1 MEEEGLEPDGDSRS
15 NGHQSGNSEQIV
27 EKYVVIS
34 SSMPE
39 TFERALKR
47 WATMTDYEKG
57 ELEMYGD
64 PDYRI
69 YRVTE
74 VSFS

>member
-1 MEEEGLEPDGDSRS
+1 
-15 NGHQSGNSEQIV
+15 
-27 EKYVVIS
+27 
-34 SSMPE
+34 MPE
-39 TFERALKR
+39 TFERALNR
-47 WATMTDYEKG
+47 WTNMTDYKKG

>member
-1 MEEEGLEPDGDSRS
+1 MDQEGQDPDGDSHN
-15 NGHQSGNSEQIV
+15 NGHQSEYSEQIV

-34 SSMPE
+34 ASMPE
-39 TFERALKR
+39 TFERALNR
-47 WATMTDYEKG
+47 WTNMTDYKKG